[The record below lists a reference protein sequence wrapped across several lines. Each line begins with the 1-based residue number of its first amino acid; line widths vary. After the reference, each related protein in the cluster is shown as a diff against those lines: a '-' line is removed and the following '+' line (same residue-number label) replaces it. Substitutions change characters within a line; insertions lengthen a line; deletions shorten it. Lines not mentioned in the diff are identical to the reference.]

1 MQVAARRRDRTRSTR
16 CLSLAVVLVIV
27 AACTT
32 EQVSEPGPTLTSTTS
47 TTVASA
53 PTTVAETTV
62 PDTTVPATAPATTS
76 ETTLPSVAVSAEVPL
91 FVGGAGA
98 GGWLPLGAW
107 DVDDWAETDDDGR
120 STAGVAPGEPATIT
134 NLDGEAGATFG
145 DDAVACFDDTT
156 GPTVTT
162 SAAVESELTSVALPT
177 PSWSL
182 KPRPVAVSASAPA
195 GYVAI
200 AQGAFAGQRVDA
212 TLGRVVQIVVVDLD
226 GDGDDEAL
234 VVFEYIQSGDGPGS
248 PGDLAAVVLVDAT
261 TRQSSVVER
270 QFIPADA
277 EVDDFGIAVRFEVVD
292 VADLNGDGR
301 MEVVIDAS
309 YYEGVATTLYT
320 YDGTELTDELSTGCG
335 T

>member
-1 MQVAARRRDRTRSTR
+1 MR
-16 CLSLAVVLVIV
+16 CLSLAVVPVIV

-53 PTTVAETTV
+53 PTTVAETTL

-91 FVGGAGA
+91 FVGGAGE
-98 GGWLPLGAW
+98 GGWLTLGAW
-107 DVDDWAETDDDGR
+107 DVDDWADTGDDGR
-120 STAGVAPGEPATIT
+120 SAGGVTPEQPATIS
-134 NLDGEAGATFG
+134 NLDGEATGTFG
-145 DDAVACFDDTT
+145 ADAVACFDDST
-156 GPTVTT
+156 GPTVDV
-162 SAAVESELTSVALPT
+162 SAPVDSELTSLALPT
-177 PSWSL
+177 PSWPL
-182 KPRPVAVSASAPA
+182 KPRPVAVSARAPA
-195 GYVAI
+195 DYAAI

-212 TLGRVVQIVVVDLD
+212 TLGRVGQLVVVDLD

-234 VVFEYIQSGDGPGS
+234 VVFQYIQPGGGPGT
-248 PGDLAAVVLVDAT
+248 PGDLSTVVLVDAS

-270 QFIPADA
+270 EFVGTDA
-277 EVDDFGIAVRFEVVD
+277 GAGEITVRFEIVD
-292 VADLNGDGR
+292 VADVNGDGL

-309 YYEGVATTLYT
+309 NYEGVTTTLYT
-320 YDGTELTDELSTGCG
+320 YDGVELTDELSTGCG